1 MYPHFIEVTR
11 SKDFE
16 DWKSLVNIDQI
27 IFLEDYT
34 VWVTHSDCNENPGMI
49 SVEETYEELKDLIIS
64 AGCHI
69 EKADPRLDI
78 THHLT
83 MEELR
88 NMVGEPVWN
97 SNTNTWLLVYDGDWG
112 YEPDPDRVCVRV
124 VNRYGCKDIWL
135 SEEDLIAKPLY
146 RMKAG

>member
-49 SVEETYEELKDLIIS
+49 SVEETYEELKDLIVS

-69 EKADPRLDI
+69 EKTDPRLDAVN
-78 THHLT
+78 HLT

-88 NMVGEPVWN
+88 NMAGEPVWN
-97 SNTNTWLLVYDGDWG
+97 SNTRRWYLVMD
-112 YEPDPDRVCVRV
+112 DPDEVTVCIMDH
-124 VNRYGCKDIWL
+124 KDHV
-135 SEEDLIAKPLY
+135 EVYNEDKLIAKPLY
-146 RMKAG
+146 RMKVG